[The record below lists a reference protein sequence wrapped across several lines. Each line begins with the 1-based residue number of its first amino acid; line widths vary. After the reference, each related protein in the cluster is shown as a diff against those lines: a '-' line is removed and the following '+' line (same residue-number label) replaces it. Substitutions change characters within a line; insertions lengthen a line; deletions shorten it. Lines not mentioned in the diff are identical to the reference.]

1 MRFAITTKTIALFLS
16 LSLIGIA
23 TLAQDRTQSGK
34 TKSDEFT
41 IRVDTTLVNVPVAV
55 LSREGNFIPN
65 LRRENFQ
72 LFEDGV
78 AQEITHFK
86 NIDEPFTVALLLDIS
101 DSAKI
106 KLQEIKSAAMA
117 FLNELRPQDKA
128 FILTFDAHVEMICG
142 ATNDITRLKKAIN
155 QIEAGGGTSVYDAVD
170 RTYNQEFKKIQGRK
184 AIVMFTDGVDIHSKK
199 ATADSTLSLAEEQ
212 DAPVY
217 VVRYDTYIEEIRIPI
232 PGARSMSSTVI
243 REGLSKKE
251 YDQARLYLQAIS
263 DASGGRY
270 FFATKPEQV
279 KLFFARIAEEL
290 RQQYVIGYY
299 PTNLSPSKQ
308 RRQIKVKVDLPNTTI
323 RTRKHYVYQS
333 R

>member
-1 MRFAITTKTIALFLS
+1 MKLILIPLLLS
-16 LSLIGIA
+16 LSLFG
-23 TLAQDRTQSGK
+23 TTGFAQGQSQK
-34 TKSDEFT
+34 TKPDEFT

-78 AQEITHFK
+78 IQEITHFK

-106 KLQEIKSAAMA
+106 KLQEIKSAAIA
-117 FLNELRPQDKA
+117 FLDELRSQDKA

-142 ATNDITRLKKAIN
+142 VTNDKIRLRKAIA

-170 RTYNQEFKKIQGRK
+170 QAYNLEFKKIQGRK
-184 AIVMFTDGVDIHSKK
+184 AIVMFTDGVDIHSKR

-217 VVRYDTYIEEIRIPI
+217 VVRYDTLIEETRIPI
-232 PGARSMSSTVI
+232 PGNRSMSSTVI
-243 REGLSKKE
+243 RESLSKKE
-251 YDQARLYLQAIS
+251 YDQARLYLQTIS
-263 DASGGRY
+263 NVSGGQY
-270 FFATKPEQV
+270 FFATKPEQI
-279 KLFFARIAEEL
+279 KQFFSRIAEEL

-299 PTNLSPSKQ
+299 PTNLAASKQ
-308 RRQIKVKVDLPNTTI
+308 KRQIKVKVDLPNVTI
-323 RTRKHYVYQS
+323 RTRKHYVYQA